1 MQIWLKVEAGIVK
14 AARFRTYG
22 CPSAIACGEAV
33 CTVSEG
39 RELARAQALTAADVT
54 HLVGGVPE
62 GKEHCP
68 AWRLDQGANTLQ
80 VTATT
85 LDNVI
90 VLGGV
95 PGGSFRGSATFHG
108 TGTPP
113 VVIP

>member
-54 HLVGGVPE
+54 HLVDGVPE

-68 AWRLDQGANTLQ
+68 ALAAEALSRT
-80 VTATT
+80 
-85 LDNVI
+85 
-90 VLGGV
+90 V
-95 PGGSFRGSATFHG
+95 PMTEG
-108 TGTPP
+108 
-113 VVIP
+113 